1 MSPDPPP
8 ETGGLFPPPE
18 PGPPTPPPGG
28 LTSASGSVLQ
38 ETRQTSPGGA
48 VGGGSATAPT
58 LRSRWRGMRWFV
70 LLGLIVVLLAAGTVL
85 FGPDQGAARPL
96 DPADTSFSGSKALAE
111 LLRERGVTV
120 DRVDSVA
127 EAAAKGPGRLLL
139 ITSTL
144 YVNDH
149 DLAEIQGDRVLVH
162 GSSSLDVLAP
172 GVEAEPD
179 PVRQRSR
186 EPECALPAATAAG
199 SAFLGERAFTGPRG
213 SIGCYP
219 AGDGWTLLSYPN
231 AGGTTTVLGSADFMT
246 NQRLSED
253 GNAALALNLLSTGKP
268 VTWLVPPDDPPV
280 GRLPGEAGRSVYD
293 LMPAGIP
300 WAVLMA
306 CLTVVLVA
314 FWRGRRLGPVV
325 VERLPVVVRAAETV
339 EGRGQLYRAR
349 RARARAADSL
359 RAGTVDRL
367 TPRLGLY
374 SGADRHQIV
383 AALAVRTGED
393 PQRVGGA
400 LYGPPP
406 ADDNEL
412 VALAGYLDFIERK
425 VSEL

>member
-1 MSPDPPP
+1 MSPP
-8 ETGGLFPPPE
+8 E
-18 PGPPTPPPGG
+18 
-28 LTSASGSVLQ
+28 SASS
-38 ETRQTSPGGA
+38 
-48 VGGGSATAPT
+48 TAPT
-58 LRSRWRGMRWFV
+58 VRARWRGMRWIV
-70 LLGLIVVLLAAGTVL
+70 LLGLVVVLVAVGTVL
-85 FGPDQGAARPL
+85 FGPDQGESRPL
-96 DPADTSFSGSKALAE
+96 DPADTSLKGSKALAE
-111 LLRERGVTV
+111 LLRGQGVQV
-120 DRVDSVA
+120 DRVDSVE

-144 YVNDH
+144 YFNDH

-162 GSSSLDVLAP
+162 SFGSLDALAP
-172 GVEAEPD
+172 GVETEPD
-179 PVRQRSR
+179 PARQRSR

-199 SAFLGERAFTGPRG
+199 SVFIGGAAFTGPSG
-213 SIGCYP
+213 SVGCYP

-231 AGGTTTVLGSADFMT
+231 AGGTTTVLGSADFMS

-268 VTWLVPPDDPPV
+268 VTWLVRPDEPPV
-280 GRLPGEAGRSVYD
+280 GQLPGEAGRSVYD

-306 CLTVVLVA
+306 GLTVVLVA

-325 VERLPVVVRAAETV
+325 VEKLPVVVRAAETV

-359 RAGTVDRL
+359 RAGTIDRL

-393 PQRVGGA
+393 QQRVGGA

-406 ADDNEL
+406 IDDNGL

>member
-1 MSPDPPP
+1 
-8 ETGGLFPPPE
+8 
-18 PGPPTPPPGG
+18 
-28 LTSASGSVLQ
+28 
-38 ETRQTSPGGA
+38 
-48 VGGGSATAPT
+48 
-58 LRSRWRGMRWFV
+58 MRWAV
-70 LLGLIVVLLAAGTVL
+70 LLGLIVVLVAAGTVL
-85 FGPDQGAARPL
+85 FGPDQGERRAL
-96 DPADTSFSGSKALAE
+96 DPADTSLRGSKALAE
-111 LLRERGVTV
+111 LLRAEGVTV
-120 DRVDSVA
+120 DRVDSVE

-144 YVNDH
+144 FFNDF
-149 DLAEIQGDRVLVH
+149 DLAEIQGDRVLVN
-162 GSSSLDVLAP
+162 GFGSLDALAP
-172 GVEAEPD
+172 GVEIAESS
-179 PVRQRSR
+179 VRQRSR
-186 EPECALPAATAAG
+186 EPECSLPAARAAG
-199 SAFLGERAFTGPRG
+199 SAFIGGAAFTGPRG
-213 SIGCYP
+213 AVGCYP
-219 AGDGWTLLSYPN
+219 AGDGWTLVSYPN

-268 VTWLVPPDDPPV
+268 VTWLVPPDDPPP
-280 GRLPGEAGRSVYD
+280 GQLPGRAGRSVYD
-293 LMPAGIP
+293 LMPAWIP

-359 RAGTVDRL
+359 RAGTIDRL

-383 AALAVRTGED
+383 TALAVRTGED
-393 PQRVGGA
+393 QQQVGGA

-406 ADDNEL
+406 ADDAGL